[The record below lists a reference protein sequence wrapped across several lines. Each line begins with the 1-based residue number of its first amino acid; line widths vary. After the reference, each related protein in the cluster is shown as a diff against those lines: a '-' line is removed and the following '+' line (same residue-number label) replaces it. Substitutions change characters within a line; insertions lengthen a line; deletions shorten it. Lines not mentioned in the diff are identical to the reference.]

1 MLHAEP
7 RLRVAPPC
15 KVLVS
20 QHVRPWAV
28 GLNNRAPPNESL
40 APAPPAAGASFWCR
54 AATTSRQGA
63 SDRGQPAPAHGVGL
77 VGERWPSTG
86 WLWSV
91 SKPARRAQHVTHG
104 SPRVGGVGAVL
115 GFHAQITHESVKAV
129 LVAVV
134 LFPAGKVS
142 DVASP
147 RGPAAQPPSQ
157 YWNGRSRTGFSRE
170 DHVCLRQSVCR
181 PDMATCSWRS

>member
-1 MLHAEP
+1 MTT
-7 RLRVAPPC
+7 LRTHFTFRVDTWTPDGESIVEHVAGVEDYP
-15 KVLVS
+15 V
-20 QHVRPWAV
+20 A
-28 GLNNRAPPNESL
+28 L
-40 APAPPAAGASFWCR
+40 ATYR
-54 AATTSRQGA
+54 AACQRWPGTPITLRQGCA
-63 SDRGQPAPAHGVGL
+63 SDRGQPVPAHGVGH
-77 VGERWPSTG
+77 R
-86 WLWSV
+86 
-91 SKPARRAQHVTHG
+91 RRAVALDRLAVERVKTDAARAARHTRL
-104 SPRVGGVGAVL
+104 PRLGGVAAVL
-115 GFHAQITHESVKAV
+115 GFHAQVTHESVKAV

-147 RGPAAQPPSQ
+147 RGSAAQPPWQ

>member
-1 MLHAEP
+1 AGCGACQNRRGARSTSHT
-7 RLRVAPPC
+7 VH
-15 KVLVS
+15 LVS
-20 QHVRPWAV
+20 EA
-28 GLNNRAPPNESL
+28 SL
-40 APAPPAAGASFWCR
+40 
-54 AATTSRQGA
+54 
-63 SDRGQPAPAHGVGL
+63 
-77 VGERWPSTG
+77 PS
-86 WLWSV
+86 
-91 SKPARRAQHVTHG
+91 
-104 SPRVGGVGAVL
+104 L

-147 RGPAAQPPSQ
+147 RGSAAQPPWQ

-181 PDMATCSWRS
+181 PDMATCSWQS